1 LGFRSTPPGVVDR
14 RQASLH
20 RQFISAFYGAAERRP
35 RKERMRTRL
44 IKLAAA
50 FAVLAAIA
58 VGASALAFAG
68 SKANPPASPTQSQPE
83 TPDTTTETAGTPESG
98 ADAARQ
104 DTACKAAGIDPSAAN
119 LQYDD
124 QTGACRLDTSS
135 K

>member
-20 RQFISAFYGAAERRP
+20 RRFISAFYGSGERRH

-44 IKLAAA
+44 IKLVAA

-68 SKANPPASPTQSQPE
+68 SKANPPASLTRSQPE
-83 TPDTTTETAGTPESG
+83 TPDATTETAGAPQSG
-98 ADAARQ
+98 ADTARQ
-104 DTACKAAGIDPSAAN
+104 DTACRAAGIDPSAAN
-119 LQYDD
+119 VQYDD
-124 QTGACRLDTSS
+124 QTGACSLDTSS